1 MALDAGWDVLGL
13 LSDTANSW
21 ALQTGLHALATL
33 ERGGL
38 ECIPVHKGADYPLL
52 NTPELFQTWELV
64 HGVLPWEGAFA
75 KENLTAE
82 ALGGDTTSGDPNRI
96 SKAALYEG
104 YPNITF
110 ASHDAAWFMVSQVRK
125 YPGQISIYSAGALTN
140 IALAVRM
147 DPR

>member
-1 MALDAGWDVLGL
+1 MALDAGWDILSLV
-13 LSDTANSW
+13 SDTANSW

-52 NTPELFQTWELV
+52 NTPDLFQTWELV

-75 KENLTAE
+75 PENLTAE
-82 ALGGDTTSGDPNRI
+82 ALGSDTTSGDPNRI

-104 YPNITF
+104 YPVSHLQKLVILPFVF
-110 ASHDAAWFMVSQVRK
+110 ADTTPEHHLR
-125 YPGQISIYSAGALTN
+125 
-140 IALAVRM
+140 
-147 DPR
+147 